1 MNKGGTPGNL
11 TPFEPGDGWTGNAG
25 GRPKKRPITDEY
37 FALADVEIPKEIC
50 KLLKIKYVKGR
61 TFSQANALQRYMDML
76 KKDGS
81 GHRSAKEVREAMEGK
96 APQRVEISGPDQTVI
111 TLRILNDRKPPKSN
125 G

>member
-1 MNKGGTPGNL
+1 MNPKGHVESLTAPRFKPGESGN
-11 TPFEPGDGWTGNAG
+11 PGGK
-25 GRPKKRPITDEY
+25 PKKRPITDEY
-37 FALADVEIPKEIC
+37 FALANIEIPKPIC
-50 KLLKIKYVKGR
+50 KLLKIKYIPGR
-61 TFSQANALQRYMDML
+61 TFSQANALQRFMDML
-76 KKDGS
+76 RKDGS